1 VALFA
6 TSGPSICRCN
16 VFWRVHADGE
26 RAQWL
31 GRTMSMYMPGA
42 SGQPLVIREA
52 GKKDVREVP
61 DYFPL
66 LPEPMRIAT
75 GHGNSHGFLTHE
87 FVMALVENRPPAVDL
102 YEALAMTVPGIVAME
117 SSRKGGE
124 RLKVPS
130 FDKN

>member
-1 VALFA
+1 
-6 TSGPSICRCN
+6 
-16 VFWRVHADGE
+16 
-26 RAQWL
+26 
-31 GRTMSMYMPGA
+31 
-42 SGQPLVIREA
+42 
-52 GKKDVREVP
+52 VP

-66 LPEPMRIAT
+66 LPGPMRIAT

-87 FVMALVENRPPAVDL
+87 FITALVENRPPAVDL

-130 FDKN
+130 FDQA